1 MQLDNLK
8 KNVASLGNGDIDF
21 FMNQVEN
28 LNTKTDI
35 EMVFS
40 GTISNG
46 KSTLINGL
54 LEMDL
59 LPMKLGATTS
69 LITTIQKGEDNI
81 IATLNDGSTQNH
93 SLSKSSIEIISKD
106 STVENIAISMQDFPY
121 QGIRFVDTPG
131 IDDISE
137 EREGR
142 TFNYV
147 PLSDAVIF
155 VVDASKG
162 LTAEEQLFF
171 ENKIV
176 KANKDKIFIVL
187 NKIDMI
193 SDEEI
198 DITKLLSPTIANEYS
213 VYQISALKYLA
224 GILKQ
229 DTDRIEKSGAQTFK
243 SDLDSYLKA
252 LNKNKIF
259 KARMEKSLENILKLA
274 TIQIDT
280 LVNNASKDKPDIESA
295 LKDVHIKINDAQI
308 KQTELEREINNAV
321 SEIEECVHQNINK
334 LKIDINLIV
343 KDVSHK
349 EFMIDQFNER
359 VPLLCQ
365 TMIEDIKQ
373 CTDEK
378 LKGLDLE
385 FEELDELYLY
395 VIRNIDDVITQLVW
409 VLTLVPKYGKMI
421 TPFVPKIQEG
431 VRKLVD
437 MFGGKIIQSAV
448 ESKVDELLSS
458 IKDNIS
464 KSTAE
469 YKTNLLADYEHN
481 QLGAIRSE
489 LISLES
495 LLKMNEDKKESMEH
509 QVQYYKKNRDALG
522 DIIAKLLIENNG

>member
-1 MQLDNLK
+1 MLLDNLK

-81 IATLNDGSTQNH
+81 IAVLDDGSKQDY
-93 SLSKSSIEIISKD
+93 SLSKSSIETISQNNAVA
-106 STVENIAISMQDFPY
+106 SIAIYMEDFPY

-131 IDDISE
+131 IDDISA

-162 LTAEEQLFF
+162 LTREEQLFF

-187 NKIDMI
+187 NKIDAVP
-193 SDEEI
+193 DEEI
-198 DITKLLSPTIANEYS
+198 DIAKLLSPTIANEYS

-229 DTDRIEKSGAQTFK
+229 DNVRIEQSGAQKFK
-243 SDLDSYLKA
+243 DDLDSYLKA
-252 LNKNKIF
+252 LNKSKIF
-259 KARMEKSLENILKLA
+259 KARMEKSLENILRLA

-295 LKDVHIKINDAQI
+295 LKDVHIKINDAKI
-308 KQTELEREINNAV
+308 KQAELEKEINDAV
-321 SEIEECVHQNINK
+321 SEIEECINQNINK
-334 LKIDINLIV
+334 LKIDINLTV
-343 KDVSHK
+343 KEVDHN
-349 EFMIDQFNER
+349 EFMIDQFNEK

-365 TMIEDIKQ
+365 TMIENIKI
-373 CTDEK
+373 CTDRK
-378 LKGLDLE
+378 LKGLDLD
-385 FEELDELYLY
+385 FKELDELYLY
-395 VIRNIDDVITQLVW
+395 VIRNNT
-409 VLTLVPKYGKMI
+409 
-421 TPFVPKIQEG
+421 E
-431 VRKLVD
+431 
-437 MFGGKIIQSAV
+437 
-448 ESKVDELLSS
+448 
-458 IKDNIS
+458 IS
-464 KSTAE
+464 
-469 YKTNLLADYEHN
+469 
-481 QLGAIRSE
+481 
-489 LISLES
+489 
-495 LLKMNEDKKESMEH
+495 
-509 QVQYYKKNRDALG
+509 
-522 DIIAKLLIENNG
+522 